1 MAFFYGKGFS
11 SSSAFSLT
19 EAVVALSIIGIG
31 IGAMVPSMSQLN
43 EEASTSRNVTGADA
57 ALQNQIDLLLS
68 DGPFNPQKFGS
79 DGKVQIPPELV
90 VGPHTTTNVPIYR
103 EPNSGIIV
111 SGTLTTTVEDISQ
124 PYSGLMM
131 YLYRATVTI
140 KYNYRGKSYSES
152 RTTIRSSD
160 I

>member
-1 MAFFYGKGFS
+1 MAFFYGKRFS

-43 EEASTSRNVTGADA
+43 EEASISRNATGADA

-68 DGPFNPQKFGS
+68 DGPFNPQKIGA
-79 DGKVQIPPELV
+79 DGKAQIPPELV
-90 VGPHTTTNVPIYR
+90 VGPHTTNNVPIYR
-103 EPNSGIIV
+103 EPNTGIIV
-111 SGTLTTTVEDISQ
+111 SGTLTTAVEDISQ
-124 PYSGLMM
+124 NYFGLMM
-131 YLYRATVTI
+131 YMYRATVSI
-140 KYNYRGKSYSES
+140 SYKYRGKTYSES